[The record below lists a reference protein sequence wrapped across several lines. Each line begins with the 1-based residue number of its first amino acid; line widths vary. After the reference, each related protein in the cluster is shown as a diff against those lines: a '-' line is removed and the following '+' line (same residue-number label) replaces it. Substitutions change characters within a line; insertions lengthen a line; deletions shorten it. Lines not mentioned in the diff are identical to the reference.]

1 MSLALML
8 SHSSVIFGIV
18 FAAFVIAAAMM
29 RSSLSSKVGGGLPSY
44 LANLRVKGKHTNA
57 ATQRAVQIAS
67 DMVGLI
73 QQKEAKLI
81 DNPNVERVDEIMNLY
96 RQAAEK
102 FELAGDPRHAEVM
115 AHMKRFLN
123 QASTTSILN
132 GSFVSESEAAATT
145 TASSS
150 ILHKSAPAA
159 VPQGEIIEQPKY
171 NLSNDDDAD
180 DDIPPLLTESTSSSV
195 TEDVQKCLQDED
207 DAIEASKDDGDFP
220 ELKMMFSEVDKE
232 LNDLLNSFV

>member
-18 FAAFVIAAAMM
+18 FAAFVIAAAMV
-29 RSSLSSKVGGGLPSY
+29 RRSLSPKVGGGLPSY

-57 ATQRAVQIAS
+57 ATQRAVQMAS
-67 DMVGLI
+67 DMISLI

-102 FELAGDPRHAEVM
+102 FELAGDPRHAEVKDN
-115 AHMKRFLN
+115 MKRFLN

-145 TASSS
+145 TPSSS
-150 ILHKSAPAA
+150 NLHKSAPAA